1 MKVYGT
7 DVGGEVDV
15 GAGADERLQQL
26 RLVERAVG
34 DGVVNGRRAVL
45 QTPNTGRVCTR
56 STYMYSYSR
65 RGSMHAAATS
75 LQQHDC
81 DSREHAG
88 LA

>member
-1 MKVYGT
+1 MKVWT

-45 QTPNTGRVCTR
+45 QTPNTGRVGTLACTR
-56 STYMYSYSR
+56 NTYMQLDACSSP
-65 RGSMHAAATS
+65 S
-75 LQQHDC
+75 LQQNDSRK

-88 LA
+88 LD

>member
-1 MKVYGT
+1 MKVWT

-45 QTPNTGRVCTR
+45 QTPNTDR
-56 STYMYSYSR
+56 
-65 RGSMHAAATS
+65 
-75 LQQHDC
+75 
-81 DSREHAG
+81 
-88 LA
+88 